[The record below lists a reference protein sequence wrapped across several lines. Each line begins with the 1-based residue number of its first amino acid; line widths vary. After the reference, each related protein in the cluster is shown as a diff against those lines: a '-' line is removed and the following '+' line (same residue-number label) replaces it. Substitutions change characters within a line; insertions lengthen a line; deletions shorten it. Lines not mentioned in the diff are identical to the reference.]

1 MENFIFC
8 AVLHKQTLSIIQK
21 FAFSISYCSCKSIYL
36 FCVQETVTKGISHLF
51 DI

>member
-21 FAFSISYCSCKSIYL
+21 FAFSISNCACNSTYL
-36 FCVQETVTKGISHLF
+36 FRVEETERKGISHLF
-51 DI
+51 GI